1 MQRVFFSSFLTL
13 DNIDQHMSKALY
25 EKGAALTASFEFYF
39 DILLHDSQ
47 MSTKVD
53 FPTWANRALTFILKK
68 W

>member
-53 FPTWANRALTFILKK
+53 FPT
-68 W
+68 